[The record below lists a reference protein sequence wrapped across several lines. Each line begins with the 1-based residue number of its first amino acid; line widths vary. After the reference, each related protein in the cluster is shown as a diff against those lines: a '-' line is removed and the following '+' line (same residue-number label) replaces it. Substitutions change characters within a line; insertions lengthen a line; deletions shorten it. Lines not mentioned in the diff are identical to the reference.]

1 MKNFLL
7 LVFLMLIFNV
17 KSQVNVSYLPNTGI
31 STINLGVRS
40 SNINLKRGPT
50 LFFGGLSL
58 IVVGVLMPQE
68 YYITP
73 SGFKVDKP
81 FMQQTL
87 KSVLILSGSG
97 LATVGVI
104 FTIKDN
110 KNEY

>member
-1 MKNFLL
+1 MRNVLL
-7 LVFLMLIFNV
+7 LFFLTLLFNV
-17 KSQVNVSYLPNTGI
+17 KSQVNLSYLPNTSG
-31 STINLGVRS
+31 TVINLGVRPQNS
-40 SNINLKRGPT
+40 SLKRGPT

-73 SGFKVDKP
+73 SGYKVEKP

-97 LATVGVI
+97 LTTIGIV

-110 KNEY
+110 KNE